1 MVPLT
6 FCFPWCK
13 GSREE
18 RKEWMRE
25 FAEAGARHLVLTSE
39 LLGKGCADTGFL
51 LDFHRDMSEFG
62 LDFVDSHALWGTW
75 SDPGMPLAKWRE
87 TMLLRHQLAFRFCRR
102 FGVDTMAFHTGNT
115 FNSIFG
121 AELTLDDYYRA
132 LADSLEALLPEAE
145 KCGVIIALENQWTPL
160 NHSSVLLK
168 VMEDFHSENLGLCYD
183 TGHGHL
189 AEQGMN
195 FPETTVVPKIWN
207 DLGVPVKWEEDLAEK
222 FSPWMVN
229 CHVHDNR
236 GSRDEHLPP
245 GQGTVDWPRIKKVLR
260 DSPRLRSIQN
270 ESALHGASVAE
281 FCRSF
286 QELFQD
292 LG

>member
-6 FCFPWCK
+6 FYYPWLK
-13 GSREE
+13 GDREE
-18 RKEWMRE
+18 RKQWMRE
-25 FAEAGARHLVLTSE
+25 FAEAGAYHIVLSSE
-39 LLGKGCADTGFL
+39 LLKAGCGDTGFL
-51 LDFHRDMSEFG
+51 LDFSRDMREFG

-75 SDPGMPLAKWRE
+75 SDPGMPLEEWRE
-87 TMLLRHQLAFRFCRR
+87 ALLLRHRLAFRFCLR

-115 FNSIFG
+115 FNSVFG
-121 AELTLDDYYRA
+121 EKLTLDDYCRA
-132 LADSLEALLPEAE
+132 LTDSLEILLPEAE

-168 VMEDFHSENLGLCYD
+168 IMEHFDSKHLGLCYD

-195 FPETTVVPKIWN
+195 FPETTVVPAIWN
-207 DLGVPVKWEEDLAEK
+207 DLGVPVKWEERLAEK
-222 FSPWMVN
+222 FSPWMVS
-229 CHVHDNR
+229 CHLHDNH
-236 GSRDEHLPP
+236 GSRDDHLPP
-245 GQGTVDWPRIKKVLR
+245 GQGTVDWARIKKVLR
-260 DSPRLRSIQN
+260 DSPRLRNIQN
-270 ESALHGASVAE
+270 ESSPRGVSVAE

-286 QELFQD
+286 QDLFRD